1 MVPVLVTILPHIHN
15 HTFVYTYVHC
25 TERYIHIALST
36 LLFPFLDRLLGH
48 DPGSVE
54 GGIKT
59 DVLVDGKPGAW
70 LLQYPPQRYWN
81 AVTDQLD
88 CLDLDL
94 WWIVGRV
101 QLDTILV
108 AEVSASAIQV
118 LTKIG
123 FCMGT
128 DMGND
133 MVSSVLPLLCADFLS
148 NQHNISH
155 FEWEP
160 CGAPPH
166 VLPHDKVGP

>member
-1 MVPVLVTILPHIHN
+1 M
-15 HTFVYTYVHC
+15 
-25 TERYIHIALST
+25 
-36 LLFPFLDRLLGH
+36 
-48 DPGSVE
+48 E
-54 GGIKT
+54 GGIKA

-81 AVTDQLD
+81 TVTDQLD

-94 WWIVGRV
+94 WWFVGRV

-108 AEVSASAIQV
+108 AEVSASAILV

-133 MVSSVLPLLCADFLS
+133 MLSSVLPLLCANFLS

-155 FEWEP
+155 FEREP
-160 CGAPPH
+160 YGAPLMFSLMTRWDLDRDFWPSMKYTSRLISGRA
-166 VLPHDKVGP
+166 VRSLLL

>member
-1 MVPVLVTILPHIHN
+1 M
-15 HTFVYTYVHC
+15 HTYCF
-25 TERYIHIALST
+25 ST
-36 LLFPFLDRLLGH
+36 LLYPLFDRLLGH

-54 GGIKT
+54 GGIKA

-94 WWIVGRV
+94 WWFVGRV

-133 MVSSVLPLLCADFLS
+133 MVSSVLPLLCANFLS

-155 FEWEP
+155 FEREP
-160 CGAPPH
+160 YGAPPH
-166 VLPHDKVGP
+166 VLSHDQVGP